1 MFRLRFAVSA
11 VALITLL
18 AAASLVAAPLPAA
31 RKSSAHAASKLS
43 HIRIVR
49 VSLAQE
55 AQVKMSAGAAWRR
68 ALPNMPITQGEALRT
83 GANGRAEVEFEDGS
97 TVRLIPNSK
106 VVFQQLALSPKGVR
120 LNGVA
125 VLHGTAFF
133 SLHPKDSRA
142 FRAIFPEG
150 VVTVPR
156 KKAEFQIAVS
166 GQQSRLQML
175 GGHTEVAAAG
185 QPYRLKKGD
194 LLTLNEQ
201 APAELTKAK
210 ANSAWDK
217 WNHHRDQ
224 VMEADVSRR
233 GRDFNGDAWYGM
245 GMLSAYGNWNG
256 NFWYPS
262 GMPMGWNP
270 YMNGTWFFDPAM
282 GYMWDSFY
290 PWGWAPF
297 HYGQWMDTAMGWAWS
312 PMGGMMFEPYP
323 MALYTGGG
331 FMALPPRPPAPPV
344 ALHRAPVG
352 GITIA
357 RSGGITAPTR
367 ILATPAWNAM
377 QARIAAAGR
386 TKIALRTAARSGRYD
401 RAQMNALRRSARTQQ
416 RDLQRQRQ
424 GMWMRQQEQAYRR
437 GQMPRAFGMRPGAR
451 GGPGPMGGPRMGG
464 PARMPMGGAPMGGP
478 RMGSPMGGGM
488 PHGGGVVRH

>member
-1 MFRLRFAVSA
+1 MYRLRLAFPAVVA
-11 VALITLL
+11 VLL
-18 AAASLVAAPLPAA
+18 AAAVSWAAAPPAA
-31 RKSSAHAASKLS
+31 RKSAASPLS

-49 VSLAQE
+49 VSLARQ
-55 AQVKMSAGAAWRR
+55 AQVEMAAGAAWRR

-83 GANGRAEVEFEDGS
+83 GASGRAEVEFEDGS

-106 VVFQQLALSPKGVR
+106 VVFQQLALSPRGVR

-125 VLHGTAFF
+125 LLRGTAFF
-133 SLHPKDSRA
+133 SLHPKDSQA
-142 FRAIFPEG
+142 FRAIFPQG
-150 VVTVPR
+150 VATVPR
-156 KKAEFQIAVS
+156 KKAEFQITVN
-166 GQQSRLQML
+166 GRQSRLQML
-175 GGHTEVAAAG
+175 GGHSEVAAAG

-194 LLTLNEQ
+194 LLTLDEQ

-224 VMEADVSRR
+224 VMEVDASRR
-233 GRDFNGDAWYGM
+233 GHDFNGDAWYGM
-245 GMLSAYGNWNG
+245 GMLSAYGNWDG
-256 NFWYPS
+256 NLWYPS

-270 YMNGTWFFDPAM
+270 YMDGMWFFDPTM

-331 FMALPPRPPAPPV
+331 SMALPPRPPAPPV
-344 ALHRAPVG
+344 ALHRAPVA
-352 GITIA
+352 GITLV

-386 TKIALRTAARSGRYD
+386 TQVALRTAARSGRYN
-401 RAQMNALRRSARTQQ
+401 RAQMNALRLAVHTQRQ
-416 RDLQRQRQ
+416 DLQRQRQ
-424 GMWMRQQEQAYRR
+424 AVWMQQQEQAYRR
-437 GQMPRAFGMRPGAR
+437 GQMPRAFGMRPSVR
-451 GGPGPMGGPRMGG
+451 GGPGPMGAPRMGG
-464 PARMPMGGAPMGGP
+464 PARMPMGGAPMGEPTMGP
-478 RMGSPMGGGM
+478 SMGGGV
-488 PHGGGVVRH
+488 PHGGGIRH